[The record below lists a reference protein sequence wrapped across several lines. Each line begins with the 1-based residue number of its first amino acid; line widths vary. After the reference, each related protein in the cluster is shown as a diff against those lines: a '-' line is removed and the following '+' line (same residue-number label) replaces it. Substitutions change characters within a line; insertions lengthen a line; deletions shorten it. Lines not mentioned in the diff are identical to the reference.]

1 MLRDNIVKTRLSSD
15 SPIPLHVVSLFCH
28 NNDTQTFLRSISQIS
43 DGGYFCYKIKNEI
56 SDLKA
61 PSNLN
66 DPTRIQL
73 QDDKLQIGT
82 NALTPLPEYPLDI
95 TLMYKE
101 IIQCQSIIDRLEK
114 ILGFIRDENQNP
126 VQSFDSNKKKP
137 IYVE

>member
-1 MLRDNIVKTRLSSD
+1 LLNS
-15 SPIPLHVVSLFCH
+15 
-28 NNDTQTFLRSISQIS
+28 
-43 DGGYFCYKIKNEI
+43 YFCYKIKDEI

-66 DPTRIQL
+66 DPTRIKL

-82 NALTPLPEYPLDI
+82 NALTPISEYPIDL

-101 IIQCQSIIDRLEK
+101 IIECQGVIDRIEK

-126 VQSFDSNKKKP
+126 LQSFAGKHLVFLPS
-137 IYVE
+137 